1 MKQTTTKLL
10 SVAALLAAA
19 ALPAASQ
26 NQMPHGG
33 GQMDH
38 SKMGN
43 MQRNMPAAEADMAD
57 GEVRKVDKSTGR
69 VTLRHGAIKHMDM
82 PPMTMAFEVK
92 DKSLL
97 DTLKAGDKVKFKLIN
112 DNGKMIIT
120 EMMPAG

>member
-19 ALPAASQ
+19 ASPAASQ
-26 NQMPHGG
+26 NQMPHRG

-43 MQRNMPAAEADMAD
+43 MQRSMPATDAEMAD

-92 DKSLL
+92 DKAVL

-112 DNGKMIIT
+112 ENGKMIIT
-120 EMMPAG
+120 DVKPAG